1 MPLRSGSAAA
11 AAEAEA
17 GTGAA
22 AAGAAEAETCA
33 TEAGT
38 GATEAEAAGA
48 EAAGAAAAFK
58 KPLFSIATRCRIEK
72 RLKVGIFRS
81 DAKRIKRLIT
91 VEVNLQEAKKLY
103 TGHT

>member
-1 MPLRSGSAAA
+1 MAVTEVDETIDDEVLRTA
-11 AAEAEA
+11 AAEAA
-17 GTGAA
+17 GE
-22 AAGAAEAETCA
+22 AAGA
-33 TEAGT
+33 EAGT

-48 EAAGAAAAFK
+48 AAEAAGAEAAFK